1 MRIPS
6 LCIHLDPDRAEFKM
20 NKESHLKPI
29 LATSVVNSL
38 FGEGV
43 EKIADDK
50 FQLEARHFNT
60 LTDLIAKD
68 LKI

>member
-1 MRIPS
+1 
-6 LCIHLDPDRAEFKM
+6 M
-20 NKESHLKPI
+20 NKEAHLRPI